1 MKTDALEV
9 ARVRS
14 YINIIK
20 SNQYFLM
27 KHQNDRRVTFLN
39 EILWSDVY
47 LLKQKKKKKQIDNEG
62 PFRSILHT
70 SL

>member
-1 MKTDALEV
+1 MKRDALEV

-14 YINIIK
+14 HIKIIK

-47 LLKQKKKKKQIDNEG
+47 VLKQKKKKKQIDNEG